1 LKSDYRNVLSMAH
14 GAQDL
19 TGWEG
24 EVESARA
31 RGMGYKPR
39 GKQPREV
46 RDPPQSP
53 AGGGGIGGAGPAS
66 G

>member
-1 LKSDYRNVLSMAH
+1 MAH